1 MSDVRNGLASLLY
14 RTAGSRAT
22 WDAPSVAAEVG
33 AETVDIEAAIMCL
46 VQLGLL
52 VPSTQATT
60 GYIIVNPDVALS
72 RLLDLERSLAA
83 SYHRR
88 LGHFREALHM
98 LLRDFS
104 PGERHGNGVNVE
116 LLRTSTEL
124 SEFLDHRS
132 SQVKQQE
139 LAIHPS
145 APAIDAT
152 NEMLSRTVR
161 ALSRGVKM
169 RVLYSDHVVAHPV
182 MRDYCMEA
190 MRHGAD
196 IRVGGYL
203 PLGMTLMD
211 DDLALLP
218 IDPQDTSLGVVA
230 IHSMEVVRSMYAV
243 FAYHWSEAVPIANVL
258 DHAECVDRIL
268 STQERVIIRM
278 LAIGAK
284 DEAIARRLNVSP
296 RTLSRV
302 ISTLLDR
309 LGVETR
315 FQAAVKVTKMG
326 LLARE
331 PLEGTWTERSRHA
344 ASRSARVPRPHP
356 SAQGFGP

>member
-14 RTAGSRAT
+14 RTAGSRAS
-22 WDAPSVAAEVG
+22 WDSPSVAAEVG
-33 AETVDIEAAIMCL
+33 AEIVDIEAAIMCL
-46 VQLGLL
+46 EQLGLL
-52 VPSTQATT
+52 VPSAQAPA
-60 GYIIVNPDVALS
+60 GYIIVNPDTALF
-72 RLLDLERSLAA
+72 RLLDLERNLAA

-88 LGHFREALHM
+88 LGHCRETLHM

-104 PGERHGNGVNVE
+104 YGERRDNSVNVE

-132 SQVKQQE
+132 SLVKQQE

-152 NEMLSRTVR
+152 NDMLSRAAQ

-169 RVLYSDHVVAHPV
+169 QILYAGHVVADSA
-182 MRDYCMEA
+182 MRDYCVEA

-218 IDPQDTSLGVVA
+218 IDPQDTSLGVMA

-243 FAYHWSEAVPIANVL
+243 FAYHWSEAVPMASVL
-258 DHAECVDRIL
+258 DHADRVDRIL
-268 STQERVIIRM
+268 SAQEKVIIRM

-284 DEAIARRLNVSP
+284 DEAIARRLNVSS

-302 ISTLLDR
+302 ISTLLER

-315 FQAAVKVTKMG
+315 FQAAVKVTKLG

-331 PLEGTWTERSRHA
+331 PLERH
-344 ASRSARVPRPHP
+344 VL
-356 SAQGFGP
+356 